1 MDSTNREYT
10 TQEIAVIEL
19 FDKISKEKLSIKL
32 SNNGSID
39 TCQYSNILNDC
50 NISNDLFNKDGLLN
64 HTLWYKYLLNV
75 SEYLNISQYKYQTIE
90 SFLKAYPSKYD
101 NLDIIDIECLRK
113 TANLMVILLSM
124 VTPRKNKGLA
134 MTVVPKV
141 IEGINTKYVTGSGQT
156 KATADRVHIFETE
169 GGISAFRRG
178 GRTKSSSKYKRQDH
192 DDKVESS
199 SSSSLP
205 PFKKSNNNNQQS
217 SSSSRDQQNSPVQK
231 FLLIDQPF
239 ELNSTYSL
247 LDNCS
252 SFDSNDDKK
261 DTRYHHSY
269 DKNTHIFNSFVSGYN
284 DDDNMFECFTTVKE
298 IPKANYKNLE
308 TQSTINIQTNSD
320 QPVSEEKQREQFASI
335 MRSHDKLSKLFT
347 WGPSALLQQPI
358 GESSQSLKRVFMND
372 ERSSSSSKARNDT
385 TTTITVTNSLV
396 QR

>member
-39 TCQYSNILNDC
+39 TCQYSSILNDC

-101 NLDIIDIECLRK
+101 DLDIVDVECLRK

-178 GRTKSSSKYKRQDH
+178 GRTKSSSKYKRQDN
-192 DDKVESS
+192 DDKVESSSSSSS

-205 PFKKSNNNNQQS
+205 PFKKSNNSHQQSLS

-252 SFDSNDDKK
+252 SFDSIDDKK

-284 DDDNMFECFTTVKE
+284 DEDMFECFTTVKE
-298 IPKANYKNLE
+298 VPKANYKNVE

-347 WGPSALLQQPI
+347 WGPSALLQQQPI
-358 GESSQSLKRVFMND
+358 GER
-372 ERSSSSSKARNDT
+372 SSSSKARND